1 MQKTF
6 WLERW
11 QLNQIGFHNKDINPH
26 LKQNWSSLELMAN
39 SQVFVPFCGK
49 SQDLLWLRQQGYQVI
64 AVELSLL
71 AVESFFA
78 ENKLPF
84 HKTQVGEFDLFET
97 DGIQIYCGDFFQ
109 FPTDVLSSIHAVY
122 DRASLVALPVEMRF
136 QYAEKMRELLPLHT
150 QILLVSFF
158 YHQHEMDG
166 PPFSVDQQDVI
177 KLYGDWCNVRKLY
190 NDDIIGKEPH
200 FKARGLSVIHEEI
213 YSITVINLKNV
224 NVQKT

>member
-11 QLNQIGFHNKDINPH
+11 QLNQIGFHNADINPH
-26 LKQNWSSLELMAN
+26 LKQNWPSLELVAN
-39 SQVFVPFCGK
+39 SRVFVPFCGK

-97 DGIQIYCGDFFQ
+97 DGIRLYCGDFFKLPADILTGVQ
-109 FPTDVLSSIHAVY
+109 AVY
-122 DRASLVALPVEMRF
+122 DRASIVALPAEMRF
-136 QYAEKMRELLPLHT
+136 QYAEKMRDLLPLHT

-166 PPFSVDQQDVI
+166 PPFSVAQKEVMT
-177 KLYGDWCNVRKLY
+177 LFGEWCNIRQHYSEDVS
-190 NDDIIGKEPH
+190 DKEVH
-200 FKARGLSVIHEEI
+200 FKARGLSVIHEEV
-213 YSITVINLKNV
+213 YSITVRNKV
-224 NVQKT
+224 